1 MIIFTDKDTAEISEL
16 IFSKHKIDFRNYAKS
31 SLSRRFSRFMSLHS
45 ITTKEAFV
53 SFIDQLSDVNSFVEE
68 ITVNTTEMFRD
79 PGFWIALREQV
90 LPILSSYENIKIWH
104 AGCSTGEE
112 VVSMQILLTEMGL
125 KNKVSAYATDLDSTV
140 LEKAKKLTYPKK
152 NFALNEANYKEA
164 KGQYSLEKYI
174 RESNDFTYSFQEE
187 LIENVTFKKN
197 DLVKELMY
205 TKFDLI
211 LCRNV
216 LIYFDFE
223 LQEKVFK
230 KFITNLFSSGFVAIG
245 QKELILSNDILADL
259 SLFHTTEKIYRYNK

>member
-1 MIIFTDKDTAEISEL
+1 MIIFTDKDVAEISEL
-16 IFSKHKIDFRNYAKS
+16 IFFKHKIDFRNYAKS
-31 SLSRRFSRFMSLHS
+31 SLSRRYSRFMSLHH
-45 ITTKEAFV
+45 IDTKDAFLR
-53 SFIDQLSDVNSFVEE
+53 FILQLTDVNAFVEE

-90 LPILSSYENIKIWH
+90 FPALSSLENIKIWH

-125 KNKVSAYATDLDSTV
+125 KHKVTAYATDLDSTV
-140 LEKAKKLTYPKK
+140 LAKAKKVTFTKK
-152 NFALNEANYKEA
+152 NFPLNEANYKEA
-164 KGQYSLEKYI
+164 KGPFSLEKYI
-174 RESNDFTYSFQEE
+174 IERTDYTYSFDEA
-187 LIENVTFKKN
+187 LVENVTFKKN
-197 DLVKELMY
+197 DLVKDLMF

-230 KFITNLFSSGFVAIG
+230 KFISNLFSSGFVAIG

-259 SLFHTTEKIYRYNK
+259 SLFHSTEKIYRFNK